1 MKIFEVA
8 DSVNPETG
16 KLLALASFLQARAKD
31 TGARGQIDKNAFLNM
46 ATSMGISLS
55 NDQLVEL
62 SNQPPLNGVIL
73 PVDALSNVIK
83 FKGDMPEAPAMP
95 DPNQSQAIVAA
106 AAKSAMKRDR

>member
-8 DSVNPETG
+8 NPADPGTD
-16 KLLALASFLQARAKD
+16 KLLLLASFLQARAKD
-31 TGARGQIDKNAFLNM
+31 TGAQEKIDKNTFLNM

-62 SNQPPLNGVIL
+62 SNQPPLNGVMM
-73 PVDALSNVIK
+73 PVDTLSNVIE
-83 FKGDMPEAPAMP
+83 FKGGAPEAPAMP

-106 AAKSAMKRDR
+106 AAKSAMKRNR